1 MFAELLE
8 FILQSLGLIVPV
20 LLSVAFFTLLERK
33 AMASMQRRKGPN
45 VVGFFG
51 FLQPFADAL
60 KLIAKEP
67 VIPKTANY
75 GLFIIAPILALFL
88 ALASYVVIP
97 IDKIKVLADI
107 NVGVMYLLAISSLNV
122 YSVIIAGWASNSRYA
137 FLGALRSAAQMISYE
152 VSIGII
158 IMTVVL
164 CAGSLNL
171 STIVYA
177 QEECW
182 YIIPLLPSFVLFF
195 ISVLAE
201 TNRAPFDLVE
211 AEGELVAGYYVEYSG
226 ILFVLFFIAEYA
238 NMILMSIL
246 SVIMFLGG
254 WYVPFGAW
262 LSVEQTAFFFS
273 LKIFFIMFLFV
284 WVRASVPRLRYDQL
298 MSFG

>member
-1 MFAELLE
+1 MLLE
-8 FILQSLGLIVPV
+8 LIEFLLQSLGLIVPV
-20 LLSVAFFTLLERK
+20 LLAVAFFTLLERK

-67 VIPKTANY
+67 VIPKTSNY
-75 GLFIIAPILALFL
+75 GLFIIAPILARVL

-97 IDKIKVLADI
+97 IDKVKVLADI

-122 YSVIIAGWASNSRYA
+122 YSVIVAGWASNSRYA

-158 IMTVVL
+158 IMTVVM

-182 YIIPLLPSFVLFF
+182 YIVPLFPSFILFF

-254 WYVPFGAW
+254 WYTPFSAW
-262 LSVEQTAFFFS
+262 LSIEQSAFFFS

-284 WVRASVPRLRYDQL
+284 
-298 MSFG
+298 

>member
-1 MFAELLE
+1 MLEELIE
-8 FILQSLGLIVPV
+8 FLLQSLGLIVPV

-60 KLIAKEP
+60 KLIVKEP
-67 VIPKTANY
+67 VIPKTSNY
-75 GLFIIAPILALFL
+75 NLFIIAPILALVL
-88 ALASYVVIP
+88 SLASYVVIP
-97 IDKIKVLADI
+97 IDKVKVLADI

-158 IMTVVL
+158 IMTVVM

-177 QEECW
+177 QEEC
-182 YIIPLLPSFVLFF
+182 
-195 ISVLAE
+195 
-201 TNRAPFDLVE
+201 
-211 AEGELVAGYYVEYSG
+211 
-226 ILFVLFFIAEYA
+226 
-238 NMILMSIL
+238 
-246 SVIMFLGG
+246 
-254 WYVPFGAW
+254 
-262 LSVEQTAFFFS
+262 
-273 LKIFFIMFLFV
+273 
-284 WVRASVPRLRYDQL
+284 
-298 MSFG
+298 